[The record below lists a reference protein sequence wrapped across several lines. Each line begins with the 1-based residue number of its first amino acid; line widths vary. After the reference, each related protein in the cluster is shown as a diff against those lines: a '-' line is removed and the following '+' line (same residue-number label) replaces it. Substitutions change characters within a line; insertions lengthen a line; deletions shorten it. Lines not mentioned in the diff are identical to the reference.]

1 MIYIFNEYTSSKK
14 NGVGTFIREF
24 IRCIKDIGMNY
35 CILGFNCPVREI
47 VINRNNKVIQE
58 ILFPPFITSNFM
70 EYYSIF
76 VKVLRLHIKDC
87 VDNVFLINYTP
98 CKALVQDLKK
108 VYPRS
113 KIVLLIHDLSWTS
126 KLLGDVDAF
135 KLIVKNKE
143 LNPTDDNSCIIR
155 RFDNDIET
163 LQMVDYVVCLSMDT
177 YDLMRTIYNVDES
190 RLFLIPNGLH
200 TCYNIDKRTKR
211 QLRKKYHIQNSE
223 YVILFVGRPT
233 RQKGIYS
240 LLQAMDTV
248 LKKYPYARLVIAGQ
262 EIYDEN
268 RTLLQMFPEMATHV
282 TFLGLLDAVRLY
294 EWYEMADLGVIPSFY
309 EQCTYTGIEMMMHGL
324 PIVISDGFGLR
335 SMFVE
340 NQTALFAHIQDRN
353 DLFFF
358 SCNLA
363 NSINKLLSSKELR
376 KKLSRNVRQ
385 HYEKYYSGEMMKK
398 KYCDLFLSILD
409 NIVS

>member
-24 IRCIKDIGMNY
+24 IKCINDVGMDY
-35 CILGFNCPVREI
+35 CILGFNYPVREV
-47 VINRNNKVIQE
+47 VINRNNKVMQE
-58 ILFPPFITSNFM
+58 ILFPPFITSDFM

-87 VDNVFLINYTP
+87 SDNVFLINYTP
-98 CKALVQDLKK
+98 CKALVQELKK
-108 VYPRS
+108 VYPQS

-163 LQMVDYVVCLSMDT
+163 LQMVGYVVCLSMDT
-177 YDLMRTIYNVDES
+177 YNLMRTIYNVDES
-190 RLFLIPNGLH
+190 RLFLISNGLH

-223 YVILFVGRPT
+223 YLILFVGRPT

-240 LLQAMDTV
+240 LLQAMDSV
-248 LKKYPYARLVIAGQ
+248 LKKHPYARLVIAGQ

-294 EWYEMADLGVIPSFY
+294 EWYEMADIGVIPSFY

-324 PIVISDGFGLR
+324 PIVTSDGFGLR

-353 DLFFF
+353 DLF
-358 SCNLA
+358 
-363 NSINKLLSSKELR
+363 
-376 KKLSRNVRQ
+376 
-385 HYEKYYSGEMMKK
+385 
-398 KYCDLFLSILD
+398 LFHVI
-409 NIVS
+409 